1 MANPTLTALAEHN
14 GVSHEFCG
22 FLAAVDDPQVGA
34 NEDIVK
40 LALMFKAHL
49 HLNV

>member
-14 GVSHEFCG
+14 GVSSEFCD
-22 FLAAVDDPQVGA
+22 FLAAVDDPQVRP

-40 LALMFKAHL
+40 MAMAFKAHV
-49 HLNV
+49 N